1 MKKTTEITTASPELT
16 KASPLYALASRFSIE
31 PAKLVEVLRGT
42 VIKPD
47 KSGKT
52 ATNEE
57 MAAFCIVAD
66 QYGLNPFTRE
76 IHAFASGDKG
86 IVPIVGIDGWTK
98 IVNAHDEFDGTEFDY
113 VHDEAGKPISCT
125 CRIYSKGRSRPVEV
139 TEYMSEC
146 KRNSIPWQTMPS
158 RMLRHKA
165 FMQAARYAFG
175 LAGIYDDDEARDIMR
190 NGSTPAPTP
199 TAVSEQAESTLRGRK
214 VPEKVAEATST
225 RVEAKIDYSEA
236 AELGINNVIAVTGE
250 ELEEVPS

>member
-1 MKKTTEITTASPELT
+1 MNRRNERKEMTTAMT
-16 KASPLYALASRFSIE
+16 KQDAHPVNKSSPLYALANKFSIE

-47 KSGKT
+47 RNGKA

-98 IVNAHDEFDGTEFDY
+98 VVNARGDFDGCEFDEIA
-113 VHDEAGKPISCT
+113 DEQGQPVSIT
-125 CRIYSKGRSRPVEV
+125 CRMYVKGRSHPVCA
-139 TEYMSEC
+139 TERFAEC
-146 KRNSIPWQTMPS
+146 ARKSIPWQSMPW

-165 FMQAARYAFG
+165 YMQAARYAFG
-175 LAGIYDDDEARDIMR
+175 LSGIYDQDEANDIMR
-190 NGSTPAPTP
+190 NRQSQPM
-199 TAVSEQAESTLRGRK
+199 K
-214 VPEKVAEATST
+214 
-225 RVEAKIDYSEA
+225 A
-236 AELGINNVIAVTGE
+236 AEVVEKETVDLLKGNATATE
-250 ELEEVPS
+250 EPPAIDVEEVP

>member
-1 MKKTTEITTASPELT
+1 MKKTTEITTTGAEVA

-31 PAKLVEVLRGT
+31 PTKLVEVLRGT

-47 KSGKT
+47 KSGKA

-57 MAAFCIVAD
+57 MAAFCIVAQ
-66 QYGLNPFTRE
+66 QYNLNPFTKE

-98 IVNAHDEFDGTEFDY
+98 IVNAHDEFDGCEFDY
-113 VHDEAGKPISCT
+113 EVADGKPVSTT
-125 CRIYSKGRSRPVEV
+125 CRIYVKGRSHPVEV
-139 TEYMSEC
+139 TEFFSEC
-146 KRNSIPWQTMPS
+146 KRNSIPWTTMPS

-190 NGSTPAPTP
+190 NGQAAPMKQAEVAPEVVDRLKGKPTKIEEPAIDVPAVE
-199 TAVSEQAESTLRGRK
+199 TAVNTE
-214 VPEKVAEATST
+214 
-225 RVEAKIDYSEA
+225 
-236 AELGINNVIAVTGE
+236 E
-250 ELEEVPS
+250 ELVP

>member
-1 MKKTTEITTASPELT
+1 MSKKTTELTTTSTEVA

-47 KSGKT
+47 KSGKA

-57 MAAFCIVAD
+57 MAAFCIVAQ
-66 QYGLNPFTRE
+66 QYNLNPFTKE

-98 IVNAHDEFDGTEFDY
+98 IVNAHDDFDGTEFDY
-113 VHDEAGKPISCT
+113 VHDADGKPLSCT

-190 NGSTPAPTP
+190 NGSTSAPTP

-214 VPEKVAEATST
+214 SPEKVAEATST
-225 RVEAKIDYSEA
+225 RLEPKTEDVEVIE
-236 AELGINNVIAVTGE
+236 EL